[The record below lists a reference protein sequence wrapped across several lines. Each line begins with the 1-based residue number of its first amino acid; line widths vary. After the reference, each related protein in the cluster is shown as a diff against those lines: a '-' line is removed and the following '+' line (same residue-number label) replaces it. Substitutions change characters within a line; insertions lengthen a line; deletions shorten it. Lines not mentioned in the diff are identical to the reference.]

1 MVLLCVR
8 LHVILNMLYV
18 SMLQRKL
25 IHAYYTCRK
34 GIYESRLE
42 HDHEQKFPDHITTFH
57 HIWTRYDN
65 PLHSSSP

>member
-25 IHAYYTCRK
+25 THAYYTCRK
-34 GIYESRLE
+34 RIYERRLE
-42 HDHEQKFPDHITTFH
+42 HDHEEKI
-57 HIWTRYDN
+57 
-65 PLHSSSP
+65 S